1 VIDGRVGSDS
11 MIVGWIQIRSLVVV
25 CRWKGHYWV
34 ESDVLLLDCLD
45 ENLNSYGCVNGIVDS
60 FVLVLVAVAVEDD
73 IDNAA
78 AAVVAA
84 RVVVDLVAPARAA
97 GVGSTSCSW

>member
-78 AAVVAA
+78 AVVAA